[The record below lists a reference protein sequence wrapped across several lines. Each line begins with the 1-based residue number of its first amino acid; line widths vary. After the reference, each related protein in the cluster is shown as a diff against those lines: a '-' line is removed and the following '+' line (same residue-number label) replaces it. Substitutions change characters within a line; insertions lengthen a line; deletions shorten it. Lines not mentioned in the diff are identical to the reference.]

1 MSDLTRRDVLKAGVA
16 ATAVVAGSGLVSATP
31 ASAQTAAFKLVPE
44 KGAKLRML
52 RWSQFVQGDWD
63 KWTEMTKKFTETTGI
78 EVRVDKESWEDVRP
92 KAAVAANVG
101 AGPDIIIGTNDD
113 PHKFPDKLVDL
124 TDLATYLGNKYGGWY
139 DSCVQ
144 YGTRNKKWIALP
156 QGTPGACIN
165 YRISH
170 VQAAGFD
177 KPPNDFPGF
186 LKMCQAL
193 KEKGTPVG
201 FALGHA
207 TGDANAWTHWVL
219 WGHGGKMVDAKD
231 NVVINSPETIAAL
244 EYAKQMY
251 QTFVPGTL
259 SWLDPSNNKAF
270 LDGQIS
276 VTNNGISIYTVAKT
290 STDPALQAIA
300 KDMDH
305 VNFAIGPVG
314 VPTEYSLMLQ
324 AFVFKYSKY
333 PNAAK
338 EYLRYMWEGEQ
349 YMPWQQASNGYVSQP
364 LAAYEK
370 NPIWTADPKNTPF
383 RDATKKMRYSA
394 YAGTL
399 GYASAAVIGD
409 FINVDMFG
417 QACTG
422 SKSPK
427 DAAAEAHERASR
439 YYKV

>member
-1 MSDLTRRDVLKAGVA
+1 VSGVTRRQVLQAGATGAGALLLEGARA
-16 ATAVVAGSGLVSATP
+16 APGWSGAAPEAG
-31 ASAQTAAFKLVPE
+31 AQIRV
-44 KGAKLRML
+44 L
-52 RWSQFVQGDWD
+52 RWKQFIQAEFDSFVAN
-63 KWTEMTKKFTETTGI
+63 TKKFAEQTGVK
-78 EVRVDKESWEDVRP
+78 VRVDAESWDDIRP
-92 KAAVAANVG
+92 KSAVAANVG
-101 AGPDIIIGTNDD
+101 AGPDVIMGTLDD
-113 PHKFPDKLVDL
+113 PFKFREKLLDL
-124 TDLATYLGNKYGGWY
+124 TDLAEYLGAKYGGWY
-139 DSCVQ
+139 PVARK
-144 YGTRNKKWIALP
+144 YGTYDKKWIALP
-156 QGTPGACIN
+156 QGATGGCLN
-165 YRISH
+165 YRVSAMR
-170 VQAAGFD
+170 AAGFD
-177 KPPNDFPGF
+177 EFPKDTAGYLKLCQGLKKAGKPP
-186 LKMCQAL
+186 
-193 KEKGTPVG
+193 G

-207 TGDANAWTHWVL
+207 TGDANGWCQWNL
-219 WGHGGKMVDAKD
+219 WAFGGKTVDDAN
-231 NVVINSPETIAAL
+231 NVVIDSPETVAAL
-244 EYAKQMY
+244 EYARQLY
-251 QTFVPGTL
+251 ATYIDGVL

-276 VTNNGISIYTVAKT
+276 VTNNGISIYTVAKN

-305 VNFAIGPVG
+305 VNFPIGPVG

-333 PNAAK
+333 PKAAK

-364 LAAYEK
+364 LVAFEK

-383 RDATKKMRYSA
+383 RDATKKMRYNG